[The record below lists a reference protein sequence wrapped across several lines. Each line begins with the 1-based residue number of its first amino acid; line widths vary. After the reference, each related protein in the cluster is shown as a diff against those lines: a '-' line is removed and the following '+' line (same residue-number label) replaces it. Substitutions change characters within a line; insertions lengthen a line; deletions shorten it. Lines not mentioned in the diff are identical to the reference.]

1 MVRILVRI
9 FLVPVR
15 APEFGPK
22 IRSGT
27 DNPDRSGFR
36 SGFPNWWKF
45 KKKFGRVG
53 ILLKH
58 PDQFPDQTELRPFG
72 PVRNLVWILKTFINC
87 RPFISIY
94 QKSYH
99 SLWFI
104 GHCSS
109 RCFFVIAWSLS
120 EFLHY
125 LFLQFI
131 SGFTFYK
138 WNLSRF
144 KENVKGSNILRG
156 ISFLVRTWYTLEG
169 AENRRNAWVALGL
182 MAYEIGNRTNT
193 LATRYI
199 GNNLLRLETFDQT

>member
-1 MVRILVRI
+1 MEIQKKIWTSRDFI
-9 FLVPVR
+9 
-15 APEFGPK
+15 ETSGP
-22 IRSGT
+22 ISG
-27 DNPDRSGFR
+27 PDRVETFWS
-36 SGFPNWWKF
+36 
-45 KKKFGRVG
+45 
-53 ILLKH
+53 
-58 PDQFPDQTELRPFG
+58 G

-156 ISFLVRTWYTLEG
+156 ISFLVQTWYTLEG
-169 AENRRNAWVALGL
+169 VENRRNAWVALGL